1 MSGGESLGGPPAAA
15 ASCSDDDGGDGTD
28 CTEDDADAP
37 VPLLCMQPAA
47 LAARACGMRPFGV
60 GVGHRGRCA
69 GVPEFLGQRAPGIS
83 AQMREPQRG
92 KFCSHPSS
100 SAGVGSTPSG
110 SNLRMLTNLV
120 ETSISHDKGNW
131 SEFLETFKKIS

>member
-15 ASCSDDDGGDGTD
+15 ASSSDDDGGDGTH

-47 LAARACGMRPFGV
+47 LAARACGMRPVGV

-69 GVPEFLGQRAPGIS
+69 GVPELLDQPAPGIS

-92 KFCSHPSS
+92 NLDIHPSS
-100 SAGVGSTPSG
+100 SAGVGLTPSG
-110 SNLRMLTNLV
+110 PNLRMFTNLV
-120 ETSISHDKGNW
+120 ETSTSHDQRQ
-131 SEFLETFKKIS
+131 LV

>member
-15 ASCSDDDGGDGTD
+15 ASSSDDDGGDGTD
-28 CTEDDADAP
+28 CTEIDADAP
-37 VPLLCMQPAA
+37 VPLLRMQPAS
-47 LAARACGMRPFGV
+47 LAARACGMRPGGM

-69 GVPEFLGQRAPGIS
+69 GVPELLGQPAPGIS

-92 KFCSHPSS
+92 NLDSHPCS
-100 SAGVGSTPSG
+100 SAGVGLAPSG
-110 SNLRMLTNLV
+110 PNLRMLTNLV

-131 SEFLETFKKIS
+131 SEFLETFKNIF